1 MVQIVDE
8 IVEGGLEFV
17 VFYYFDLI
25 DFDALQEYQILPH
38 QYLNQ
43 ISNTLVIT

>member
-1 MVQIVDE
+1 VFAIELIKVQIVDE

-25 DFDALQEYQILPH
+25 DFVAL
-38 QYLNQ
+38 
-43 ISNTLVIT
+43 